1 MVKYGTSQ
9 AMKYSFLR
17 QFLRILIYIKR
28 FFWWIGSGIYF
39 VLNKFWYIVVFFKY
53 KIGFFLKKRGVGDL
67 RGIFLKRH
75 FLEIVFLAA
84 LLLIIFPQSKLY
96 ASKNLGFPG
105 QNTIA
110 YKLVGGEVEGFS
122 EEIGYSEAGSD
133 IKSSNSWRQA
143 VLNPAFF
150 NSSPAATVGDLSSI
164 IPGGLAIVK
173 PQIMPG
179 INTIFTRNSVE
190 SYTVEPGDS
199 LGTIAAD
206 FRVSVATIL
215 WENGLTTKSLI
226 RPGDVLR
233 IPPTTGVMHTVK
245 RGDTL
250 QKIASLYSAK
260 TSDIIEFNGLNED
273 GSNLKSGQKIMVPNG
288 IKAEQRAVASIR
300 RTDASVSRIA
310 IPPASR
316 QAPSAG
322 GFIWPSGAHNITQ
335 YFGFR
340 HPALDI
346 AGPFG
351 TPTYA
356 SKAGIVEKAA
366 CGWNYGYG
374 CYVVIDHGGGFKT
387 LYGHH
392 SKLLVSPGDRV
403 EAGQTIALMGNT
415 GNVRGKTGIHVH
427 FEIIV
432 NGARV
437 NPLGYVR

>member
-9 AMKYSFLR
+9 AMKYKFLR
-17 QFLRILIYIKR
+17 QILRILVYVKR
-28 FFWWIGSGIYF
+28 FFWWIGTGIYF
-39 VLNKFWYIVVFFKY
+39 VLNKFWYIIVFFKY
-53 KIGFFLKKRGVGDL
+53 KIGFFLKKRGIGDI
-67 RGIFLKRH
+67 RGFFLKRG
-75 FLEIVFLAA
+75 FLEIVFFAVLFF
-84 LLLIIFPQSKLY
+84 IIVPQSKLFTQ
-96 ASKNLGFPG
+96 KNLGFPG
-105 QNTIA
+105 QKTIA
-110 YKLVGGEVEGFS
+110 YKLIGGEVQGFS
-122 EEIGYSEAGSD
+122 EEIAYTETGSD
-133 IKSSNSWRQA
+133 FNDSGSWRA
-143 VLNPAFF
+143 GVLSAEFF
-150 NSSPAATVGDLSSI
+150 RGSPAVSANDLSGL
-164 IPGGLAIVK
+164 IPGGLAISK

-179 INTIFTRNSVE
+179 KNTIFTRNSLENYV
-190 SYTVEPGDS
+190 VEPGDS

-215 WENGLTTKSLI
+215 WENGLTVKSLI
-226 RPGDVLR
+226 RPGDVLK
-233 IPPTTGVMHTVK
+233 IPPTTGVMHMVK

-250 QKIASLYSAK
+250 QKIANLYSAK
-260 TSDIIEFNGLNED
+260 TEDIIVFNDLNEN
-273 GSNLKSGQKIMVPNG
+273 GSNLKAGQKIMVPNG
-288 IKAEQRAVASIR
+288 IKAQQIAVAGIK
-300 RTDASVSRIA
+300 RTDLSATRIA
-310 IPPASR
+310 TPPASR
-316 QAPSAG
+316 QSPSAG
-322 GFIWPSGAHNITQ
+322 GFVWPSGAHTITQ

-356 SKAGIVEKAA
+356 AKSGTVETAS

-374 CYVVIDHGGGFKT
+374 CYVIINHGGGVKT

-392 SKLLVSPGDRV
+392 SKLLVSAGDYV
-403 EAGQTIALMGNT
+403 DAGQTIALMGNT